1 MWYPISNT
9 NGPVQVFPSYAAY
22 LFVADTLGSSKTLRI
37 ANLYPG
43 RQSNGSTIT
52 TALGD
57 ESAGQLV
64 VYGFWDTSPSAR
76 SYPVKL
82 ALLNLEIFNHT
93 QMGRRPAVQVNISEF
108 RTDPRSPITIQ
119 RMQAP
124 GADTTLGNLTTW
136 AGQTFASGMPA
147 GNLMGE
153 RQNGSVVTIA
163 ASEAVLITMTTQTSR
178 VTSDALD
185 SDALSS
191 DARGRIISSIYPAA
205 CILQLVLI
213 LTLWLMNCLLL

>member
-93 QMGRRPAVQVNISEF
+93 QMGQRPAVQVNISEF
-108 RTDPRSPITIQ
+108 RMDPRSPITIR

-136 AGQTFASGMPA
+136 AGQTFVSGMPA
-147 GNLMGE
+147 GSLVRE
-153 RQNGSVVTIA
+153 QQNGSVVTIA
-163 ASEAVLITMTTQTSR
+163 ASEAVLVTMTTQTGR
-178 VTSDALD
+178 VILDALD
-185 SDALSS
+185 SDVLLSDALSS
-191 DARGRIISSIYPAA
+191 I
-205 CILQLVLI
+205 
-213 LTLWLMNCLLL
+213 